1 MHLELDGTGP
11 RHAQLTRA
19 LKAAMLAGRL
29 AAGERLPATRLL
41 AAELALA
48 RNTVLAAYE
57 QLRAEG
63 FVDARVGSGTYVREL
78 GLQVPAAP
86 VPRVR
91 TATAAPSRYVQRLRA
106 LPPRP
111 PVRREPGIRYDLQVG
126 EPVTD
131 PRLASAWR
139 RALARAALYTPPGY
153 PPAQGL
159 PALREAVCATL
170 ARRRGLRCT
179 PDELLIVGG
188 TQQAFAIAARVLL
201 DEGDVAGLEDPHYFG
216 ARYALQSHGAEIA
229 WLPVDREGLVTAAL
243 ARRSPKLVCVTPS
256 HQFPSGVVMSLR
268 RRVELLQHAERHA
281 AWILEDDY
289 DGEFRCDAR
298 PLPALRAMDSQDRV
312 IYVGSFS
319 KMLFPGL
326 RLAYMVLPAALRD
339 DFLLAKRWSD
349 FGCPAIEQ
357 AALAGFMADG
367 GFERHLRRAAKTLRA
382 RRASF
387 LRALQK
393 HAAPHLQLDD
403 SGAGMHL
410 VGWLPA
416 LTPADCEQLVDLAR
430 ERGLGLLP
438 ISRCFA
444 RQPPVPGLLL
454 GYAGLSPAQLN
465 AAARL
470 LGDCLSAVAGPTR
483 SAGTP
488 PGPSSPARSAS
499 RRARG

>member
-1 MHLELDGTGP
+1 MYLELDGTGP

-19 LKAAMLAGRL
+19 LKTAMLTGRL

-41 AAELALA
+41 AAELALS
-48 RNTVLAAYE
+48 RNTVLSAYE

-63 FVDARVGSGTYVREL
+63 FVDARVGAGTYVREL
-78 GLQVPAAP
+78 GLRAAAPPAA
-86 VPRVR
+86 RVR
-91 TATAAPSRYVQRLRA
+91 ATTAPPSRYVQRLRA

-131 PRLASAWR
+131 ARLATAWR
-139 RALARAALYTPPGY
+139 RELARAALYTPPGY

-179 PDELLIVGG
+179 PEDLLIVGG
-188 TQQAFAIAARVLL
+188 TQQAFALAARVLL
-201 DEGDVAGLEDPHYFG
+201 DEGDCVGLEDPHYFG
-216 ARYALQSHGAEIA
+216 VRYALQSHGAEIA
-229 WLPVDREGLVTAAL
+229 WLPVDHEGLVTAAL
-243 ARRSPKLVCVTPS
+243 ARRAPPKLVCVTPS
-256 HQFPSGVVMSLR
+256 HQFPSGVVMSPR
-268 RRVELLQHAERHA
+268 RRVELLQHAARHGT
-281 AWILEDDY
+281 WVLEDDY
-289 DGEFRCDAR
+289 DGEFRHDAR
-298 PLPALRAMDSQDRV
+298 PLPALRAMDTQDRV

-326 RLAYMVLPAALRD
+326 RLAYMVLPAALRN

-357 AALAGFMADG
+357 AALAGFITGG
-367 GFERHLRRAAKTLRA
+367 GFERHLRRAAKALRA

-387 LRALQK
+387 LRALHK
-393 HAAPHLQLDD
+393 HAAPHLQLAD

-416 LTPADCEQLVDLAR
+416 LSHADCAQLVDLAR

-465 AAARL
+465 AGARL
-470 LGDCLSAVAGPTR
+470 LGDCLSALTR
-483 SAGTP
+483 GRRPATASAGTP
-488 PGPSSPARSAS
+488 PGPSSPAR
-499 RRARG
+499 